1 MSGDCKVIPL
11 FKNSKVAPTSAPKK
25 DWHEIDEEEGRERIL
40 RIRASLERINELM
53 EVLKRSQGNEQ

>member
-11 FKNSKVAPTSAPKK
+11 FKNVKVVDAAAKK
-25 DWHEIDEEEGRERIL
+25 DWHEIDEQEERERSI
-40 RIRASLERINELM
+40 RIRASLERINKLM